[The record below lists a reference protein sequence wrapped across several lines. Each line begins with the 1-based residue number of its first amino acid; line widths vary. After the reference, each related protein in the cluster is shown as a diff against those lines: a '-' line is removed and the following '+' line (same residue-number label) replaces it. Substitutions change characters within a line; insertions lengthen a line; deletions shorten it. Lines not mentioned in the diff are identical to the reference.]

1 MPAAKLQPA
10 INGLMLLRFILAV
23 MALLVT
29 AWLTGLVLRRLR
41 RRY

>member
-1 MPAAKLQPA
+1 V
-10 INGLMLLRFILAV
+10 LLRFILAV

>member
-1 MPAAKLQPA
+1 
-10 INGLMLLRFILAV
+10 MLFRFILAV
-23 MALLVT
+23 MALLAT

>member
-1 MPAAKLQPA
+1 
-10 INGLMLLRFILAV
+10 MLLRFILAV
-23 MALLVT
+23 MALVVA